1 MYIALMIL
9 HILVAFIMVGV
20 ILLQS
25 GKGAE
30 IGAAFGGSSQTVFG
44 SRGAGTFLSKMTAVA
59 ATIFMI
65 TSLSLAILSKQKNY
79 SSTIGLDRPAPSSTA
94 PTPATTPGAAPT
106 SDTATTPAAPASGG
120 PPSNAPA
127 PAQDEHGHDG
137 TTPATPTPAP
147 TKP

>member
-1 MYIALMIL
+1 MYTALIVL
-9 HILVAFIMVGV
+9 HIIVAFIMIGV

-44 SRGAGTFLSKMTAVA
+44 ARGASTLLSKLTAISA
-59 ATIFMI
+59 AIFML

-79 SSTIGLDRPAPSSTA
+79 SSPLGLDKPVPTQTA
-94 PTPATTPGAAPT
+94 PAAPATPSAPAVPTAPGAMPT
-106 SDTATTPAAPASGG
+106 SEPAKDNHGTHDSTATTP
-120 PPSNAPA
+120 
-127 PAQDEHGHDG
+127 
-137 TTPATPTPAP
+137 PTSAP

>member
-1 MYIALMIL
+1 MYTALIVL
-9 HILVAFIMVGV
+9 HIIVAFIMIGV

-44 SRGAGTFLSKMTAVA
+44 ARGANTLLSKLTAISA
-59 ATIFMI
+59 AIFMV

-79 SSTIGLDRPAPSSTA
+79 SSPLGLDKPV
-94 PTPATTPGAAPT
+94 PGQ
-106 SDTATTPAAPASGG
+106 TTPAAPATQAVPTVPTAPGA
-120 PPSNAPA
+120 PPARPTAEPA
-127 PAQDEHGHDG
+127 KDDHGTHNPNP
-137 TTPATPTPAP
+137 TTPTTPAP